1 MHAHQGLWRVEGV
14 EEDEW
19 DKCFFFLIF
28 LLCSQGGRVGANPWC
43 NDFCKYSFNRIES
56 PTPFISLRVFSL
68 ILCSGL
74 GSVYRGTIYMK
85 IHSHVK

>member
-14 EEDEW
+14 EEGEW
-19 DKCFFFLIF
+19 DKFFFF
-28 LLCSQGGRVGANPWC
+28 NFSPVFTGRKVGANPWC

-56 PTPFISLRVFSL
+56 PTPFISLHVFSL

-74 GSVYRGTIYMK
+74 GSVYRGTIYVK